1 MLESC
6 LAARIK
12 GGRNVFIDKS
22 MTRKVITISKDA
34 GLDEAKRKM
43 EDNNIRHLPVVE
55 EDSTLIGIITDRD
68 IRSALPSVF
77 SLCVND
83 PAEIQHI
90 AALKVEDAMTK
101 NPITVSPMNTLE
113 DALMMMHKMRKGAF
127 PVVDQQG
134 KLKGIITTR
143 DLIRAFINVLGMEIP
158 GTLLCIEVEDKL
170 GQMKK
175 IVDAITEE
183 KIAFGSILVARHWD
197 EGKRAVF
204 PYLLTS
210 NVTKVK
216 KKLEGMGY
224 TLLNPMDWSLDQ
236 LPKTEE
242 LEAQK

>member
-1 MLESC
+1 M
-6 LAARIK
+6 
-12 GGRNVFIDKS
+12 FIDKS